1 MTSVWHTIREWRRRS
16 RSRWEL
22 RTRSESEGRDL
33 AHGYGEDAYKSFWQA
48 GIVSLGVV

>member
-1 MTSVWHTIREWRRRS
+1 MTSVWHTIREWCRRS
-16 RSRWEL
+16 RLRWEL
-22 RTRSESEGRDL
+22 RMRRESEDRDL